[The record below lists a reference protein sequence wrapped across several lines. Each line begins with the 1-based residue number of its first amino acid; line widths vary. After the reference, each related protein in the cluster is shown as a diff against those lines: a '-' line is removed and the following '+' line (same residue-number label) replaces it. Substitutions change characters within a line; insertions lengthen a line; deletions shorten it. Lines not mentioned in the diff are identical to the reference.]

1 MDIRAHH
8 DPAQFLDLVGPLL
21 RAERVQH
28 TVALTVLDA
37 LCRAPDPRQ
46 YAPVLLSVHDGDAV
60 VGAALRTP
68 PHNLISSAIPL
79 DAVAAVLSATAEHDP
94 ELPGFTGGEAVVDA
108 LVAVVGRPVVE
119 QRRLRLFRLGELVV
133 PTGVPGAARRLEEAD
148 EAAVA
153 LRLQEFVAE
162 AGSTVVVV
170 ADTAAVVR
178 QWRAV
183 GAHPVLWQDG
193 GELVSL
199 AKSGPTVAG
208 MSRVGPVHTPR
219 GHRGHGYAAAATAAA
234 TQAAL
239 DAGADEVV
247 LFTDLTNPTSN
258 RLYPRVGFVPVADH
272 REVRLGARL

>member
-1 MDIRAHH
+1 MDIRAHD
-8 DPAQFLDLVGPLL
+8 DPARFLDLVGPLL
-21 RAERVQH
+21 HAERVRH

-46 YAPVLLSVHDGDAV
+46 GAPVLLSVHDGDAV

-68 PHNLISSAIPL
+68 PHNLISSAVPL

-94 ELPGFTGGEAVVDA
+94 ELPGFTGPEAVVDA
-108 LVAVVGRPVVE
+108 LVAAVGRPVVE
-119 QRRLRLFRLGELVV
+119 QRRLRLFRLGGLVV
-133 PTGVPGAARRLEEAD
+133 PTGVPGTARPVDEAD

-153 LRLQEFVAE
+153 LRLQEFQAE
-162 AGSTVVVV
+162 AGSTVLLDAV
-170 ADTAAVVR
+170 AVVR

-183 GAHPVLWQDG
+183 GAHPVLWQHRG
-193 GELVSL
+193 VVVSL
-199 AKSGPTVAG
+199 AKSSPTIAG
-208 MSRVGPVHTPR
+208 MSRVGPVHTPPEQ
-219 GHRGHGYAAAATAAA
+219 RGHGYAAAATAAA

-272 REVRLGARL
+272 REVVLAARL